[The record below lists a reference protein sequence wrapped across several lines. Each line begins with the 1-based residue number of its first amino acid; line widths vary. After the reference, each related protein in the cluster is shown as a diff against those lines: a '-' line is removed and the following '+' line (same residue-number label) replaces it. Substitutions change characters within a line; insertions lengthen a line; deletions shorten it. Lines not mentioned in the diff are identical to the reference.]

1 MKNLINRMRK
11 WVPLMLIA
19 GVLVGVIACKDEFLE
34 VPPTGQVSEE
44 QLLNQTGLE
53 GQLIGVYAVLDGI
66 GGNWHGGA
74 VNWLWGSIRGGDANK
89 GTNAGDFSAMN
100 PVERYELEPTNSLV
114 NEKWSDSF
122 EGVARA
128 NRLLALM
135 QRAEE
140 VSDEV
145 KNRLTA
151 EARFLRGHFYFELK
165 KNFNNV
171 PWVDETVD
179 YAAGADEIPNN
190 TDIWPN
196 IEAEFKFA
204 MDNLPE
210 TQEQPGRANK
220 WAAATYLARTYMF
233 QNKFTEAK
241 ALFDDI
247 IANGVTASGQKYG
260 LFPDFEGL
268 FRVANENSQESIF
281 SFQATGGAQN
291 TSNALH
297 ELAMAM
303 PYNTAAGQSAPSD
316 CCGFF
321 HPSFDMAASYRT
333 TAEGL
338 PLFENNAYRLPP
350 NELKTD
356 QGILSSQP
364 FEPDQGPLDPRLD
377 YTIGRRGLPFLD
389 WDIHPGSDWI
399 RDQSYAG
406 PYTPMKYNLR
416 KAEYDTRDASGWT
429 PGYAATNFMIL
440 RFADVLLMAAE
451 AEVEVGS
458 LEKARE
464 YVNMVRARA
473 ANPATFPAA
482 RDPQD
487 QSKELFDE
495 NGLPVPAANYVIST
509 YDQPWTDQAMARDA
523 VRFERKLELALEG
536 KRFYDLLRWGVTA
549 EVINSYLNYEAK
561 FIPSHFAG
569 AEFTPGQ
576 DEYLPI
582 PQRQIDLQGSDVL
595 QQNPGF

>member
-1 MKNLINRMRK
+1 MKNLINRIRK
-11 WVPLMLIA
+11 WMPLMLIA
-19 GVLVGVIACKDEFLE
+19 GIFIGVIACKDEFLE

-44 QLLNQTGLE
+44 QLLTQSGLE

-89 GTNAGDFSAMN
+89 GTDAGDFSTMN
-100 PVERYELEPTNSLV
+100 PVTRYELEPTNSLV
-114 NEKWSDSF
+114 NEKWNDSY

-135 QRAEE
+135 QEAED
-140 VSDEV
+140 VSDDV
-145 KNRLTA
+145 KNRIAA

-179 YAAGADEIPNN
+179 YAAGADEIQNN

-196 IEAEFKFA
+196 IETDFQFA
-204 MDNLPE
+204 FDNLPE
-210 TQEQPGRANK
+210 TQDQVGRANK
-220 WAAATYLARTYMF
+220 WAAATYLAKAYMF
-233 QNKFTEAK
+233 QDKFTEAK
-241 ALFDDI
+241 ALFDNI
-247 IANGVTASGQKYG
+247 IANGVTTDGQKYG

-268 FRVANENSQESIF
+268 FTVANENSQESIF
-281 SFQATGGAQN
+281 AFQSTGGAQN

-303 PYNTAAGQSAPSD
+303 PYNTAAGQAAPSD

-321 HPSFDMAASYRT
+321 QPSFDLGASYRT
-333 TAEGL
+333 TAAGL
-338 PLFENNAYRLPP
+338 PLLDGSYREGA

-356 QGILSSQP
+356 QGILSSET
-364 FEPDQGPLDPRLD
+364 FVPDQGPLDPRID
-377 YTIGRRGLPFLD
+377 HTIGRRGLPFLD
-389 WDIHPGSDWI
+389 WDIHPGYDWI
-399 RDQSYAG
+399 RDQRFAG

-416 KAEYDTRDASGWT
+416 KFEYDTRDASGWT
-429 PGYAATNFMIL
+429 PGYAATNFMVL
-440 RFADVLLMAAE
+440 RYADVLLMAAE
-451 AEVEVGS
+451 AEIEVGS

-473 ANPATFPAA
+473 ADPATFTPA

-487 QSKELFDE
+487 ESQELFDD
-495 NGLPVPAANYVIST
+495 NGNPVPAANYVISM

-536 KRFYDLLRWGVTA
+536 KRFYDLLRWGVAA
-549 EVINSYLNYEAK
+549 EVLNSYVNYEAK
-561 FIPSHFAG
+561 YIPSQFAG
-569 AEFTPGQ
+569 AEFDAGK

-582 PQRQIDLQGSDVL
+582 PQRQIDLQGPEVL